1 MQPIGTR
8 IRALREE
15 RDLSQEDLARQLGFK
30 DRQTLSAIENGGRR
44 VSAEELL
51 LVMERLGAPLDYF
64 TDPFQLIGEG
74 RFSWRQ
80 TNVGA
85 QRLSAY
91 ERSVGRWIAAY
102 RRLARDIGQDAPLL
116 RRALGIT
123 KQSRYEDAAAAGE
136 RFATEFRL
144 GDVPA
149 HALPEVIQR
158 KFGILLLN
166 VDAIEGISGAACR
179 LPDLDV
185 VLVNRREVPGRRY
198 FNLAHELFH
207 ILTWDTLAPEHVE
220 EAVETSRNRIE
231 QLANSFA
238 SGLLMPARVLDGF
251 GGWSDLVD
259 RKLATKLNATANAL
273 LVTASAL
280 KWRLVAAGRLS
291 AAVARSVPDTALRHN
306 GREGKEANPP
316 PLFSRHFIEVI
327 AKALVQGHISVRKVA
342 ALLDVPTEG
351 LSELFQSYGVDA

>member
-8 IRALREE
+8 LRALREE

-51 LVMERLGAPLDYF
+51 RVIERLGAPLDYF

-102 RRLARDIGQDAPLL
+102 RTLARDIGQDAPLL
-116 RRALGIT
+116 RRSLGIT
-123 KQSRYEDAAAAGE
+123 KLSRYEDAAAAGE

-149 HALPEVIQR
+149 HTLSEVIQR
-158 KFGILLLN
+158 KLGILLLN

-185 VLVNRREVPGRRY
+185 VLINRREVPGRRH
-198 FNLAHELFH
+198 FDLAHELFH
-207 ILTWDTLAPEHVE
+207 ILTWDTLSPEHVE

-238 SGLLMPARVLDGF
+238 SGLLMPSRVLDGF

-259 RKLATKLNATANAL
+259 RKLATKLNATAKAL

-306 GREGKEANPP
+306 GRKGKEANPP

-342 ALLDVPTEG
+342 AVLDVPTED
-351 LSELFQSYGVDA
+351 LSELFRSYGVDA